1 MKKDLRHIFDRASA
15 SELENLIDQN
25 KAPEIS
31 SDTLDS
37 IQSKVYAKTQI
48 SKVKTKKPLVFRWK
62 PLVATA
68 ACFCLV
74 VGLMF
79 GTGFL
84 KLPSAQAAEADPKNN
99 EEYAIRTFINDVEV
113 ERKKIEDISLDE
125 NTLAF
130 FIDEENNLVLMSS
143 TEILFKRPIEECSRI
158 TEQQNTVLQS
168 TYSTIGEAD
177 CVPLLEFIFQKPL
190 YLIANPSFPKYEMDS
205 DFKHPELPRKRSFQL
220 SFEIDDGKWENF
232 FLNFLLDDGTLFF
245 TDEEGLSYCS
255 SPNAFDVNAALNYLI
270 TVNLS
275 YFGIDYET
283 KEEGFFDYIDNIYD
297 PRDIIR
303 KNSKENE

>member
-37 IQSKVYAKTQI
+37 IQSKVYAKTRI
-48 SKVKTKKPLVFRWK
+48 SKVKTKKPLVFRWQS
-62 PLVATA
+62 LAATA
-68 ACFCLV
+68 ACLCLV

-84 KLPSAQAAEADPKNN
+84 KLLSAQAAEADPKNN

-158 TEQQNTVLQS
+158 TQDENSVLQS
-168 TYSTIGEAD
+168 TYVTIGGEAD
-177 CVPLLEFIFQKPL
+177 CVPLLEFIFQKPH
-190 YLIANPSFPKYEMDS
+190 YLIANPSFPEYESVYDVWP
-205 DFKHPELPRKRSFQL
+205 PELPKATSFRMTFG
-220 SFEIDDGKWENF
+220 SGDGKWEH
-232 FLNFLLDDGTLFF
+232 LSLRFLLDGTVFY

-255 SPNAFDVNAALNYLI
+255 SPNAFDVEAACNYLY
-270 TVNLS
+270 TVNLGYFKS
-275 YFGIDYET
+275 Y
-283 KEEGFFDYIDNIYD
+283 K
-297 PRDIIR
+297 
-303 KNSKENE
+303 

>member
-1 MKKDLRHIFDRASA
+1 MKKDLRHIFDQASA

-37 IQSKVYAKTQI
+37 IQKKVYEKAGI
-48 SKVKTKKPLVFRWK
+48 SKVKNQKHLVFRWQS
-62 PLVATA
+62 LAATA
-68 ACFCLV
+68 ACLCLV
-74 VGLMF
+74 VGLML

-99 EEYAIRTFINDVEV
+99 AEYAIRTFINDVEV
-113 ERKKIEDISLDE
+113 EKKKIEDISLDE

-158 TEQQNTVLQS
+158 TEHENTVLQS
-168 TYSTIGEAD
+168 TYVTIGGEFD

-190 YLIANPSFPKYEMDS
+190 YLIANPSFPKYEMES
-205 DFKHPELPRKRSFQL
+205 DFKHPELPRKRSFEL
-220 SFEIDDGKWENF
+220 YFRNEDGKGEHF

-255 SPNAFDVNAALNYLI
+255 SPNAFDVEAAYKYLF
-270 TVNLS
+270 TVNLGYFKS
-275 YFGIDYET
+275 Y
-283 KEEGFFDYIDNIYD
+283 K
-297 PRDIIR
+297 
-303 KNSKENE
+303 